1 MAWPTTDASTAALD
15 AGTDDPNLARP
26 QIKLNIENANAIKNE
41 FGNVDITSPQNQQ
54 LLQYNSASA
63 KWVNATV
70 STGGGGGSVAYLSE
84 ISEDGSTET
93 IDGESRYP
101 INFSELKDDDGI
113 ITVTNGDELTFPSG
127 TYEMLAAGMR
137 CTSDTAEA
145 FIGFFNTTT
154 DTNIEGT
161 FLNGRGG
168 ASMINYF
175 TSNGTDVFKF
185 AHGGGGI
192 GTSGSIAGNW
202 TVKFT
207 QLS

>member
-1 MAWPTTDASTAALD
+1 MAWPQTPATTTDLD
-15 AGTDDPNLARP
+15 AGTDNPELARP
-26 QIKLNIENANAIKNE
+26 QLKLNIENSNAMANE
-41 FGNVDITSPQNQQ
+41 FGDVAITSPTDTQVLAYNTANSRWQN
-54 LLQYNSASA
+54 AD
-63 KWVNATV
+63 ATG
-70 STGGGGGSVAYLSE
+70 GGGGGSVAYLSE

-113 ITVTNGDELTFPSG
+113 ITITNGDELTFPSG

-137 CTSDTAEA
+137 CTSSTDEA
-145 FIGFFNTTT
+145 FVGFFNTTA

-175 TSNGTDVFKF
+175 TSNGTDVHKF